1 MKRLFLLGIVTIVT
15 LGSCMSQS
23 RKFDKLCQK
32 YEEVEGV
39 KTFRINGLGCMFASL
54 FVGGEESGVEN
65 LVRSCSSCQL
75 LIYDGTECKELAR
88 EVKSHI
94 HSNPLEELMTIK
106 EQGKEIRI
114 YVEDRKDKIRQFFIT
129 VMDGPKTVVIH
140 LQGKFSRNKIQK
152 LMASVSEIK

>member
-1 MKRLFLLGIVTIVT
+1 MKRLFLLSIVTITT
-15 LGSCMSQS
+15 LGACMSQS

-39 KTFRINGLGCMFASL
+39 KTFRINGLGCMFASF

-75 LIYDGTECKELAR
+75 LIYDGTACKELGR
-88 EVKSHI
+88 EVKSYI
-94 HSNPLEELMTIK
+94 STSPLEELMTVK
-106 EQGKEIRI
+106 EQGKEVRV
-114 YVEDRKDKIRQFFIT
+114 YVEDQKDKIRQFFIT
-129 VMDGPKTVVIH
+129 VTDGPKIVVIH

-152 LMASVSEIK
+152 LMASVS